1 MTVTLDE
8 IVRTVQSDM
17 GMNTTHDYLRL
28 LHIAQRGLKELTF
41 DILGSSKI
49 DLLEVSSALRIDL
62 PSDFIDYTFI
72 GLVADNGT
80 LVPLGSKDNIPR
92 VGTGNTLP
100 QLASETIYNDE
111 NVIGMGGI
119 YGNGGGQ
126 NSYGYYAP
134 QIDID
139 NEQIVLTSIAAGKWV
154 YLEYIGDG
162 SVTTGHSVIHPYAEE
177 ALASYIYWKAIQRR
191 RNYPQSEKQ
200 AARQDWYNE
209 KRKSR
214 SRLKSFTKEEAL
226 QTIRKGFK
234 QAPKV

>member
-8 IVRTVQSDM
+8 IVRSVQSDM
-17 GMNTTHDYLRL
+17 GMNTTHDYLRF

-41 DILGSSKI
+41 DILGNFKV
-49 DLLEVSSALRIDL
+49 DLLEVSSALRVDL
-62 PSDFIDYTFI
+62 PSDFVDYVFI

-80 LVPLGSKDNIPR
+80 LVPLGAKDNIPL

-100 QLASETIYNDE
+100 ALASETIYNDE
-111 NVIGMGGI
+111 NIIGMGGI

-126 NSYGYYAP
+126 NSYGYYSP
-134 QIDID
+134 KIDTAND
-139 NEQIVLTSIAAGKWV
+139 QIVLTSIAAGKFV

-162 SVTTGHSVIHPYAEE
+162 SVTTGHSVVHPYAEE

-191 RNYPQSEKQ
+191 RTYPQNEKQ

-209 KRKSR
+209 KRKAR
-214 SRLKSFTKEEAL
+214 GRLKSFTMEEAL
-226 QTIRKGFK
+226 QTVRKGFK
-234 QAPKV
+234 QSPKF